1 MLYAFLRR
9 HLKARPVDALRQ
21 GDWEE
26 HNMYVTFTAD
36 ETGTAEMDGVV
47 TTGVRAGDE
56 YLMFMRGLDDEKMED
71 WGVYLEYRDQI
82 NGVGYD
88 CIKACVLGR
97 DRLDVELSKPIDR
110 RKEIEGFHVELA
122 LSDEQRKSLAAGL
135 RQVFRDAPVLKVM
148 A

>member
-1 MLYAFLRR
+1 
-9 HLKARPVDALRQ
+9 
-21 GDWEE
+21 
-26 HNMYVTFTAD
+26 MYVTFTAD

-56 YLMFMRGLDDEKMED
+56 YLLFMRGLDDLDTEED

-82 NGVGYD
+82 NCGYD

-122 LSDEQRKSLAAGL
+122 LSDEQRESLAAGL